1 MVQELTNLGSLRERV
16 AKTVEILDKVT
27 PFSGEQ
33 VSAAALSFF
42 LKLKAADQYKPQD
55 KFGGQV
61 ILIKAKDNFVEYDE
75 DYGLSKVS
83 LSTQFSTN
91 KNFNK
96 TLLLKVCISKPLVEV
111 LSGNHR
117 SILTGNTA
125 ERIASILHQSVLSV

>member
-1 MVQELTNLGSLRERV
+1 VQELTSLGSLRERV

-42 LKLKAADQYKPQD
+42 LKLKAADEYKPQD

-75 DYGLSKVS
+75 DYGLSKVR
-83 LSTQFSTN
+83 LKLN
-91 KNFNK
+91 LVHENFNK
-96 TLLLKVCISKPLVEV
+96 TVLLKVCISKPLVEV

-117 SILTGNTA
+117 SILTGSTA
-125 ERIASILHQSVLSV
+125 ERIANILHQSVLSV

>member
-1 MVQELTNLGSLRERV
+1 MQELTSLGSLRERV

-42 LKLKAADQYKPQD
+42 LKLKAADEYKPQD

-75 DYGLSKVS
+75 DYGLSKVR
-83 LSTQFSTN
+83 LKLN
-91 KNFNK
+91 LVHKNFNK
-96 TLLLKVCISKPLVEV
+96 TVLLKVCISKPLVEV

-117 SILTGNTA
+117 SILTGSTA
-125 ERIASILHQSVLSV
+125 ERIANILHQSVLSV